1 MGRGWPAATEQ
12 AIEVVVHIKPPE
24 VKRWAPCVLMTQAE
38 NMLEKGKS
46 DRKSP
51 LLPAKEWPFAREVG

>member
-1 MGRGWPAATEQ
+1 
-12 AIEVVVHIKPPE
+12 
-24 VKRWAPCVLMTQAE
+24 MTQAE

-51 LLPAKEWPFAREVG
+51 LLPAKEWPFAREVGWVKAHILLLISVNFAF